1 MGSPSGGRVS
11 AVIVH
16 YRTPRE
22 TVRAARA
29 VAESSPETEILV
41 VDNASGDGIEADLA
55 AAVPTARLLA
65 EPSNR
70 GFGAACNRGA
80 RESSRPYILFLN
92 SDAYLRPGAV
102 AALVAAMDAAP
113 GAAAAAPRLSNPDG
127 SLQCSIQRLPS
138 PWRIFCESMG
148 LAFLSGG
155 RPPFAGHSAT
165 REDHGR
171 PRSIEA
177 VKGAALLVRRADF
190 DAVGGFDEK
199 FFLYAEET
207 DLLARWR
214 GMGRGLLFEPRAE
227 VVHEGGASAGD
238 RLFGELHASLGHY
251 AAKHHGRWGALAAR
265 ASLSAGAALRYAI
278 ALLTPGERGRVRR
291 ARYRAALSG
300 ARQ

>member
-41 VDNASGDGIEADLA
+41 VDNASGDRIEADLA
-55 AAVPTARLLA
+55 AAVPAARLVA

-80 RESSRPYILFLN
+80 RESARPYILFLN
-92 SDAYLRPGAV
+92 SDAYVRPGAV
-102 AALVAAMDAAP
+102 AALVSALDAAP

-127 SLQCSIQRLPS
+127 SLQRSIQRLPS
-138 PWRIFCESMG
+138 PWRIFCESLG

-171 PRSIEA
+171 PRSVEA

-190 DAVGGFDEK
+190 DAAGGFDEK

-207 DLLARWR
+207 DLLARWQ

-227 VVHEGGASAGD
+227 VVHEGGA
-238 RLFGELHASLGHY
+238 
-251 AAKHHGRWGALAAR
+251 
-265 ASLSAGAALRYAI
+265 SAGAALRYAI